1 MIGKKK
7 KKWKE
12 GGEKIKREKSRD
24 KNKLAE
30 MKKDGENKNVI
41 DKIKC
46 LLTDKSTVTLSRKK
60 VVSYILILKD
70 FVLTFLSFICEFLP
84 YYH

>member
-46 LLTDKSTVTLSRKK
+46 LLTD
-60 VVSYILILKD
+60 
-70 FVLTFLSFICEFLP
+70 
-84 YYH
+84 